1 MVVGLFSINEL
12 DFLLDL
18 GLSLLAGFLIGL
30 ERELKGKPA
39 GIGTHCF
46 VIGGSM
52 IYLYFCFSRSKFYL
66 KNCCTDRYWY
76 RIS

>member
-30 ERELKGKPA
+30 KRELKGKNA
-39 GIGTHCF
+39 
-46 VIGGSM
+46 
-52 IYLYFCFSRSKFYL
+52 
-66 KNCCTDRYWY
+66 
-76 RIS
+76 